1 MYFSKKKFIKT
12 GFCMELY
19 KTHGLWGPRRMVGVQ
34 DPNWGMWYINNTPP
48 RKACF
53 NVTHSQPVCL
63 IAYVS
68 TH

>member
-1 MYFSKKKFIKT
+1 
-12 GFCMELY
+12 MELY
-19 KTHGLWGPRRMVGVQ
+19 KTHGLWGPRRLVGVQ